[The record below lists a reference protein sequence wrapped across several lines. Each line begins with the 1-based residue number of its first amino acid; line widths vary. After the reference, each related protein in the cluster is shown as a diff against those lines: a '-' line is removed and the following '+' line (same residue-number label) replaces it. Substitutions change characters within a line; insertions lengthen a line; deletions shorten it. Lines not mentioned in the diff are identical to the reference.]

1 MFRVIVRLTAND
13 TESVI
18 ATRIEKLSSTV
29 MMFTLSPGERAGVR
43 ASVNANFTKNVEE
56 PIIEISRWF
65 LHPISS
71 GQTVS
76 PYAKSKT

>member
-29 MMFTLSPGERAGVR
+29 MMFTLSPGDPGFAEARRAGVK
-43 ASVNANFTKNVEE
+43 ASVNTNFTKNVEE
-56 PIIEISRWF
+56 PIIEISR
-65 LHPISS
+65 
-71 GQTVS
+71 
-76 PYAKSKT
+76 